1 MEKLRNTAAKGV
13 GYTGLSM
20 VLTTV
25 FLMLRTVIL
34 ARILKPEDFGL
45 MAIALVVMGFVDIFG
60 HMGFHEAII
69 YKKDPTRNELS
80 SLYIFS
86 IGIGVSLFL
95 AISFGAAAIENTYKM
110 PGLKEILSV
119 TSIAFIITPFGN
131 QFKALAQKALDF
143 RILAIADVAA
153 ATANLIVAVC
163 CAWIFRLGVWS
174 LVWGTLSG
182 SFFAAAIM
190 MAYGWKNLNMP
201 LLRFKFRD
209 VSEYMNFGLYRAL
222 AMCANFLNS
231 RIDQL
236 MIGWLMG
243 PATLGYYSMA
253 YNLVIVPVV
262 KLNPVITKVAFPLF
276 AKVQEDART
285 LKKGYLR
292 VIRIV
297 SFANAPILLGIA
309 AVAPQALP
317 FLLGE
322 KWTQAVSIL
331 QILTLV
337 SFFRA
342 IGNPSGSLILA
353 KGRSDWSFY
362 WNVALIPA
370 TFLFI
375 VFSAGSGNV
384 YVVAWALVAMQ
395 AVAFLAFYYFL
406 IKKLIGECFLGL
418 MAASFIPLMI
428 SIPMAAAAAVLPFF
442 FSGTKAS
449 VLLALQIIL
458 GASAYYALSKLFMK
472 EELNDIS
479 RMVMVWKKRETRE

>member
-1 MEKLRNTAAKGV
+1 MDKLRNTAAKGV

-60 HMGFHEAII
+60 QMGFHEAII
-69 YKKDPTRNELS
+69 YKKNPTRNELS

-95 AISFGAAAIENTYKM
+95 AISFGAAAIENAYKM

-131 QFKALAQKALDF
+131 QFKALAQKGLNF
-143 RILAIADVAA
+143 RILAISDVVA
-153 ATANLIVAVC
+153 ATANLVVAVC

-182 SFFAAAIM
+182 STIAAAIM

-201 LLRFKFRD
+201 MLRFRFRD
-209 VSEYMNFGLYRAL
+209 VSEYLNFGVYRAL
-222 AMCANFLNS
+222 AMCANFLNA
-231 RIDQL
+231 RMDQL

-243 PATLGYYSMA
+243 PAAVGYYSMA
-253 YNLVIVPVV
+253 YNLVIVPVT

-276 AKVQEDART
+276 AKVQEDALT

-292 VIRIV
+292 VVKIV
-297 SFANAPILLGIA
+297 SFVNSPILLGVA
-309 AVAPQALP
+309 AVSPVALP

-322 KWTQAVSIL
+322 KWTQAVPIL
-331 QILTLV
+331 QILALV

-342 IGNPSGSLILA
+342 VGNPVGSLILA

-362 WNVALIPA
+362 WNLALIPV
-370 TFLFI
+370 TFVFI
-375 VFSAGSGNV
+375 YFSAKSGNII
-384 YVVAWALVAMQ
+384 VVAWALVAMQ
-395 AVAFLAFYYFL
+395 AVAFPVSYMLL
-406 IKKLIGECFLGL
+406 IRSLIGECFLEFS
-418 MAASFIPLMI
+418 AASFFHLVGAL
-428 SIPMAAAAAVLPFF
+428 PMAAAAAALPVAFPRMD
-442 FSGTKAS
+442 TAIM
-449 VLLALQIIL
+449 LAAQIVL
-458 GASAYYALSKLFMK
+458 GAGVYYALARLVMR
-472 EELNDIS
+472 EELNDMS
-479 RMVMVWKKRETRE
+479 KMFSVWSKRVAPK